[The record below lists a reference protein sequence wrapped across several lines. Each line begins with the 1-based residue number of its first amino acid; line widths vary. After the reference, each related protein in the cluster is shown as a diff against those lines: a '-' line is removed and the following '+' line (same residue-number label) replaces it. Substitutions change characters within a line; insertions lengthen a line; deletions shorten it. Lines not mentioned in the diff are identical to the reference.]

1 MLRAWLNDLS
11 VLYELINQ
19 HYQVNMRQKADYKSG
34 PLSVLRPRRGHV
46 LAELHLDR
54 SLLALDAGGI
64 FEQWVLTELYYRCR
78 YHGRNY
84 RLSTWRTASGAEVDA
99 ILETPK
105 ELIPIEIKRT
115 DSPSRADARQW
126 KHSWTLT
133 N

>member
-1 MLRAWLNDLS
+1 
-11 VLYELINQ
+11 
-19 HYQVNMRQKADYKSG
+19 MR
-34 PLSVLRPRRGHV
+34 HV
-46 LAELHLDR
+46 LAELPLDR

-115 DSPSRADARQW
+115 DSPSRADARYVETFMDLNELKSKRGYIICQAPR
-126 KHSWTLT
+126 KQKL
-133 N
+133 